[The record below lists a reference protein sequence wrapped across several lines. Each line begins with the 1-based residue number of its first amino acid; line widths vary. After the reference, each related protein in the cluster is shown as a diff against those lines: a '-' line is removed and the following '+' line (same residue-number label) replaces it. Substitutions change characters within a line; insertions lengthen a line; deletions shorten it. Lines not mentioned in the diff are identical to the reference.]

1 MIQFVL
7 VLPQQ
12 SLYFIA
18 RSIDMQTARLFK
30 AIIGLVTLVSSILL
44 FTSCATSTTT
54 NNSPSVSRTYEGHN
68 SGGKGWH

>member
-1 MIQFVL
+1 MIQFVF
-7 VLPQQ
+7 VLAQQ

-18 RSIDMQTARLFK
+18 RNIDMQTTRHFK
-30 AIIGLVTLVSSILL
+30 TVIGLVTLVSSILL

-54 NNSPSVSRTYEGHN
+54 SNSPSVSHTYEGHN

>member
-1 MIQFVL
+1 
-7 VLPQQ
+7 
-12 SLYFIA
+12 
-18 RSIDMQTARLFK
+18 MQTARLFK
-30 AIIGLVTLVSSILL
+30 AVIGLVTLVSSILL